1 MEFSGF
7 IDSCPSSRRNAEK
20 GIRMEANLGKLVGR
34 KYQRV
39 QEVWEERKGR
49 GNCRGNSQRQNV
61 TFYIFPKVGCNPV
74 SGFSCLVKERGL
86 SFFHYLLL
94 PDGLRLAEIGPD
106 SSV

>member
-1 MEFSGF
+1 MDYLKAKKE
-7 IDSCPSSRRNAEK
+7 
-20 GIRMEANLGKLVGR
+20 MMLGKLVGR